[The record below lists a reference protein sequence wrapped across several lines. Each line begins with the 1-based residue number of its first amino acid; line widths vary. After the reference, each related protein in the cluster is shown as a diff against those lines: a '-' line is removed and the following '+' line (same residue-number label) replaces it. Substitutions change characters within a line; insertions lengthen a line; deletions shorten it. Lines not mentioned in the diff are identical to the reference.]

1 MKKLLTLL
9 IACLMAGVASAGN
22 ILNEGFEYANHEY
35 ASPIGWICNDTSWRC
50 GYLEKDHNRI
60 PHTGNWYAFTD
71 DDEAWMFMPV
81 NLITSMHYRFK
92 TWAIT
97 DGQYTL
103 SFWAGTAPNRE
114 AMIHPLFSE
123 DIDIHNYSQVS
134 AYLQEIPE
142 DCEYIGICGVKLQD
156 GSFLTIDDIDIDMVE
171 QYQFEASAVTGDTA
185 MYPGTQALFRF
196 IIRNTGYD
204 PVSVTVH
211 PSDEFFTDFS
221 FYSEGLC
228 ATTFDLQPDE
238 VAKVRV
244 YATLRPEVEPGTVV
258 WLDISMTI
266 PCNCNT
272 ALVAF
277 WVTPLETTQ
286 THESHMP
293 QISVY
298 PNPATD
304 HVTVE
309 GEGIQQITLY
319 DWTGRRVKCI
329 PVENKQT
336 RISLEGLKSGGYF
349 IIADSEEGIIRRAII
364 KR

>member
-9 IACLMAGVASAGN
+9 IACLTAGAASAGN
-22 ILNEGFEYANHEY
+22 ILNESFEYANHEY
-35 ASPIGWICNDTSWRC
+35 ASPIGWICNDTSWQC
-50 GYLEKDHNRI
+50 GYLEKDHNRL
-60 PHTGNWYAFTD
+60 PHTGNWYAFTN

-81 NLITSMHYRFK
+81 NLITCMHYRFN

-103 SFWAGTAPNRE
+103 SFWAGAAPNRE

-123 DIDIHNYSQVS
+123 NIGIHNYIQVS
-134 AYLQEIPE
+134 AYLEEVPE
-142 DCEYIGICGVKLQD
+142 GCEYIGICGVKLQD

-171 QYQFEASAVTGDTA
+171 QYQFEANAVTGDTA

-221 FYSEGLC
+221 FYSEDLC
-228 ATTFDLQPDE
+228 TTTFDLQPDE
-238 VAKVRV
+238 IAKVVV

-286 THESHMP
+286 THENHTP

-304 HVTVE
+304 YVTVE
-309 GEGIQQITLY
+309 GEGIQQIILY

-329 PVENKQT
+329 PVENKQA
-336 RISLEGLKSGGYF
+336 RISLEGLKSGGY
-349 IIADSEEGIIRRAII
+349 IISANSEEGIVRRAII